1 MTAKYQTRLGKPL
14 ARQTF
19 MVAEVPNI
27 SEIARRVLEAFVG
40 LCESSESVTISRDRV
55 VEHVGEL
62 RLQIV
67 DRAVRELCRTG
78 LIRIDL
84 RPGHASRYVVD
95 PNVLEIARKRG
106 KTRGQAYYGSDE
118 WNTLPTWADASFL
131 GDDVDTCSRIDA
143 PRMTVTEA
151 FKALREAGAFVT
163 LGVDNMLWLHGPNRK
178 LPRLRDRLSEGNV
191 IESMIAWLQ
200 EHQEPLVLQI
210 AQRLLVQ

>member
-1 MTAKYQTRLGKPL
+1 MAAKYQTRLGTPL

-40 LCESSESVTISRDRV
+40 LCESSESVTISRDRLI
-55 VEHVGEL
+55 EHVGEL

-67 DRAVRELCRTG
+67 NRAVRELCRTG

-118 WNTLPTWADASFL
+118 WNTLPTWADAPL
-131 GDDVDTCSRIDA
+131 PGDEVETCSRIEA

-151 FKALREAGAFVT
+151 FEALREVGASVT

-178 LPRLRDRLSEGNV
+178 LPSLRDRLFEGKAT
-191 IESMIAWLQ
+191 EGMIAWLQ
-200 EHQEPLVLQI
+200 EHQDAPILQI
-210 AQRLLVQ
+210 AQKLIGR